1 MKSSILTFVA
11 LAVAMAASINAQ
23 SFTKNACS
31 ECTFTSVPKEPK
43 CASLTPEK
51 TSTLMGA
58 FANSAVNVTALA
70 VAVMDPEIHA
80 CVCNWGTN
88 TFSATGAASF
98 CATKQGSESAP
109 ACSEEQVQEAT
120 IKMQPLATMLQ
131 CPSANS
137 TNTTAGPPGGAGAPG
152 TPGAPTSTKPSVAS
166 SLTFNV
172 PYVAMTVAFG
182 LAAFAG
188 L

>member
-1 MKSSILTFVA
+1 MKSSILAFVA
-11 LAVAMAASINAQ
+11 VVVAMAASADAQ
-23 SFTKNACS
+23 SFAKDSCS
-31 ECTFTSVPKEPK
+31 DCTFASVPKEPK
-43 CASLTPEK
+43 CASLSPEK
-51 TSTLMGA
+51 TGTLMNA

-70 VAVMDPEIHA
+70 MAVMDSDIHA

-88 TFSATGAASF
+88 TFNTTGAASF
-98 CATKQGSESAP
+98 CTTKQGSESAP

-120 IKMQPLATMLQ
+120 TKMAPLAKMLQ
-131 CPSANS
+131 CPSA

-152 TPGAPTSTKPSVAS
+152 TSGTPTSTTPSAGS
-166 SLTFNV
+166 SLTFNM
-172 PYVAMTVAFG
+172 PYIAMTVAFG

>member
-1 MKSSILTFVA
+1 MKSSILAFVA
-11 LAVAMAASINAQ
+11 VAVAMAASADAQ
-23 SFTKNACS
+23 AFTPDTCS
-31 ECTFTSVPKEPK
+31 ACTFTSVPKEPK

-51 TSTLMGA
+51 TGTLMNA

-70 VAVMDPEIHA
+70 IAVMDPEIHA

-88 TFSATGAASF
+88 TFNTTGAASF
-98 CATKQGSESAP
+98 CATKQGSEIAP
-109 ACSEEQVQEAT
+109 ACSEEQILIAT
-120 IKMQPLATMLQ
+120 TKMAPLAKMLQ
-131 CPSANS
+131 CPSASS

-152 TPGAPTSTKPSVAS
+152 TPGAPTSTKPSAAS